1 MLNYKINSDEIDK
14 IGNFTKEE
22 KNFRLKN
29 LDYFND
35 IGFPNKKNEDWKF
48 SDLKAI
54 VSKNFSKLDIQLS
67 KSKKQ
72 KVDFIKDFEHNY
84 IIVVNGELTISD
96 FKYEE
101 KSNITLKSFTNDNY
115 SNKKE
120 KNPLINLN
128 HALSDKGFFLEI
140 KENYKFK
147 KILVIYYLFTKDLD
161 ENILNSKNRIKIGKN
176 SELHLLDY
184 FVNDS
189 KKNFFNNV
197 QEDIIL
203 ENSAIFKNI
212 YLQNSKSSGYFHK
225 YSKNKLLTGS
235 HYTSF
240 IFPAGLKFNKLDL
253 EFNLE
258 GERSECNLQSASF
271 LDGKEHQEIKTRI
284 NHLSPNCKSHQKVKN
299 VLNAESK
306 GVYQGKIFVKDVA
319 QKTDAYQLSKAILL
333 SESSEFD
340 SKPELEIYADDVKCS
355 HGSTSGNLDKD
366 SIYYLMTR
374 GLNQLESK
382 QLLVNAFLNEIADT
396 IKSNSIRDFIK
407 TKMETQLLNGYKKH

>member
-84 IIVVNGELTISD
+84 IVVVNGELTISD

-101 KSNITLKSFTNDNY
+101 KSNITLRSFTNDNY

-374 GLNQLESK
+374 GLNQLESR

-396 IKSNSIRDFIK
+396 IKSNSIRNFIK

>member
-22 KNFRLKN
+22 KDFRLKN

-84 IIVVNGELTISD
+84 IVVVNGELTISD

-101 KSNITLKSFTNDNY
+101 KSNITLRSFTNDNY

-197 QEDIIL
+197 HEDIIL

-299 VLNAESK
+299 VLNAESR

-382 QLLVNAFLNEIADT
+382 QLLVNAFLNEITDT
-396 IKSNSIRDFIK
+396 IKSNSIRNFIK
-407 TKMETQLLNGYKKH
+407 TKMETHLLNVHKKH

>member
-84 IIVVNGELTISD
+84 IVVVNGELTISD

-101 KSNITLKSFTNDNY
+101 KSNITLRSFTNDNY

-197 QEDIIL
+197 HEDIIL
-203 ENSAIFKNI
+203 ENSAILKNI
-212 YLQNSKSSGYFHK
+212 YLQNNKSSGYFHK
-225 YSKNKLLTGS
+225 YSRNKLLSGS

-396 IKSNSIRDFIK
+396 IKSNSIRNFIK

>member
-1 MLNYKINSDEIDK
+1 MLNFKINSDEIDK

-84 IIVVNGELTISD
+84 IVVVNGELTISD

-101 KSNITLKSFTNDNY
+101 KSNITLRSFTNDIY

-120 KNPLINLN
+120 INPVINLN

-396 IKSNSIRDFIK
+396 IKSNSIRNFIK

>member
-29 LDYFND
+29 LNYFND

-84 IIVVNGELTISD
+84 IVVVNGELTISD

-197 QEDIIL
+197 HEDIIL
-203 ENSAIFKNI
+203 ENSAILKNI

-258 GERSECNLQSASF
+258 GEKSECNLQSASF

-396 IKSNSIRDFIK
+396 IKSNSIRNFIK
-407 TKMETQLLNGYKKH
+407 TKMETQLLDGYKKH

>member
-1 MLNYKINSDEIDK
+1 MLNFKIDTDEIDK

-35 IGFPNKKNEDWKF
+35 IGLPNKKNEDWKF

-72 KVDFIKDFEHNY
+72 KVYFIKDFEHNY
-84 IIVVNGELTISD
+84 IVIVNGELITSD

-101 KSNITLKSFTNDNY
+101 KSNITLKSFSYDNY

-374 GLNQLESK
+374 GLNPLESK

-396 IKSNSIRDFIK
+396 IKSNSIRNFVK

>member
-1 MLNYKINSDEIDK
+1 MLNFKINSDKIDK

-35 IGFPNKKNEDWKF
+35 TGFPNKKSEDWKF

-84 IIVVNGELTISD
+84 IIVVNGELTMSD

-101 KSNITLKSFTNDNY
+101 KSNIILKSFTNDNY
-115 SNKKE
+115 PNKKE

-161 ENILNSKNRIKIGKN
+161 ENILNSKNKIKIGKN

-197 QEDIIL
+197 YEDIVL
-203 ENSAIFKNI
+203 ENSAILKNI

-225 YSKNKLLTGS
+225 YSKNKLLSGS

-253 EFNLE
+253 EFDLE
-258 GERSECNLQSASF
+258 GEKSECNLQSASF

-306 GVYQGKIFVKDVA
+306 GVFQGKIFVKDVA

-374 GLNQLESK
+374 GLTQLESK
-382 QLLVNAFLNEIADT
+382 QLLVNAFLNEIADI
-396 IKSNSIRDFIK
+396 IKSNSIRNFIK
-407 TKMETQLLNGYKKH
+407 TKLETQLLNEYKKH

>member
-84 IIVVNGELTISD
+84 IVVVNGELTISD

-197 QEDIIL
+197 HEDIIL
-203 ENSAIFKNI
+203 ENSAILKNI

-396 IKSNSIRDFIK
+396 IKSNSIRNFIK

>member
-1 MLNYKINSDEIDK
+1 MLNFKINSNEIDK

-96 FKYEE
+96 FRYEE
-101 KSNITLKSFTNDNY
+101 KSNITLRSFTNDNY

-396 IKSNSIRDFIK
+396 IKSNSIRNFIK

>member
-1 MLNYKINSDEIDK
+1 MLNFKINSDEIDK

-84 IIVVNGELTISD
+84 IVIVNGELTISD
-96 FKYEE
+96 FKHEE
-101 KSNITLKSFTNDNY
+101 KSNITLRSFTNDNY

-197 QEDIIL
+197 HEDIIL
-203 ENSAIFKNI
+203 ENSAILKNI

-374 GLNQLESK
+374 GLNQLESR

-396 IKSNSIRDFIK
+396 IKSNSIRNFIK

>member
-84 IIVVNGELTISD
+84 IVVVNGELTISD

-197 QEDIIL
+197 HEDIIL
-203 ENSAIFKNI
+203 ENSAILKNI

-340 SKPELEIYADDVKCS
+340 SKPELEIYADDVRCS

-396 IKSNSIRDFIK
+396 IKSNSIRNFIK

>member
-84 IIVVNGELTISD
+84 IVVVNGELTISD

-197 QEDIIL
+197 HEDIIL

-253 EFNLE
+253 EYNLE
-258 GERSECNLQSASF
+258 GEKSECNLQSASF

-396 IKSNSIRDFIK
+396 IKSNSIRNFIK
-407 TKMETQLLNGYKKH
+407 TKMETQLLDGYKKH

>member
-84 IIVVNGELTISD
+84 IVVVNGELTISD

-299 VLNAESK
+299 VLNAESR

-396 IKSNSIRDFIK
+396 IKSNSIRNFIK

>member
-14 IGNFTKEE
+14 IGNFTEE
-22 KNFRLKN
+22 ERNFRLKN

-84 IIVVNGELTISD
+84 IVVVNGELTISD

-396 IKSNSIRDFIK
+396 IKSNSIRNFIK

>member
-84 IIVVNGELTISD
+84 IVVVNGELTISD

-197 QEDIIL
+197 HEDIIL

-333 SESSEFD
+333 SEGSEFD

-382 QLLVNAFLNEIADT
+382 QLLVNAFLNEITDT
-396 IKSNSIRDFIK
+396 IKSNSIRNFIK

>member
-22 KNFRLKN
+22 KSFRLKN

-48 SDLKAI
+48 SDLKEI

-84 IIVVNGELTISD
+84 IVVVNGELTISD

-101 KSNITLKSFTNDNY
+101 KSNITLRSFTNDNY

-355 HGSTSGNLDKD
+355 HGSSSGSLDKD

-396 IKSNSIRDFIK
+396 IKSNSIRNFIK

>member
-1 MLNYKINSDEIDK
+1 MLNNKINSDEIDK

-22 KNFRLKN
+22 KDFRLKN

-35 IGFPNKKNEDWKF
+35 IGFPNKKSEDWKF

-84 IIVVNGELTISD
+84 IVVVNGELTISD

-382 QLLVNAFLNEIADT
+382 QLLVSAFLNEIADT
-396 IKSNSIRDFIK
+396 IKSNSIRNFIK

>member
-1 MLNYKINSDEIDK
+1 MLNFKINSDEIDK

-72 KVDFIKDFEHNY
+72 KVDFIKNFEHNY
-84 IIVVNGELTISD
+84 IVVVNGELTISD

-101 KSNITLKSFTNDNY
+101 KSNITLRSFTNDNY

-284 NHLSPNCKSHQKVKN
+284 NHLCPNCKSHQKVKN

-396 IKSNSIRDFIK
+396 IKSNSIRNFIK

>member
-1 MLNYKINSDEIDK
+1 MLNFKIKSDEIDK

-22 KNFRLKN
+22 KSFRLKN
-29 LDYFND
+29 LEYFND

-48 SDLKAI
+48 SDLKSI
-54 VSKNFSKLDIQLS
+54 VSKNFSKLDIKFL

-72 KVDFIKDFEHNY
+72 KLEFIKDFEHNY
-84 IIVVNGELTISD
+84 IVIVNGELTISD

-101 KSNITLKSFTNDNY
+101 KNKIMIKSFTNNNY

-120 KNPLINLN
+120 NNPLVNLN
-128 HALSDKGFFLEI
+128 HALSDKGFILEV

-147 KILVIYYLFTKDLD
+147 KVLVIYYLFTNDLN
-161 ENILNSKNRIKIGKN
+161 ENILNSKNQIKIQKN
-176 SELHLLDY
+176 SELHLLEY
-184 FVNDS
+184 FVNQS
-189 KKNFFNNV
+189 NKNFFNNV
-197 QEDIIL
+197 YENIIL
-203 ENSAIFKNI
+203 ENSAILKNI
-212 YLQNSKSSGYFHK
+212 YIQSNKSSGYFHK
-225 YSKNKLLTGS
+225 YSKNKLFTGS
-235 HYTSF
+235 HYSSF

-271 LDGKEHQEIKTRI
+271 LDSNEHQEIKTRI
-284 NHLSPNCKSHQKVKN
+284 NHFSPNCKSYQKVKN

-333 SESSEFD
+333 SESSEFNA
-340 SKPELEIYADDVKCS
+340 KPELEIYADDVKCS

-374 GLNQLESK
+374 GLSQQESK
-382 QLLVNAFLNEIADT
+382 QLLVNAFLNEITDS
-396 IKSNSIRDFIK
+396 IKSNSIRNFIK
-407 TKMETQLLNGYKKH
+407 SKLEAQLQNEYKKH

>member
-84 IIVVNGELTISD
+84 IVVVNGELTISD

-197 QEDIIL
+197 HEDIIL

-396 IKSNSIRDFIK
+396 IKSNSIRNFIK

>member
-84 IIVVNGELTISD
+84 IVVVNGELTISD
-96 FKYEE
+96 FQYEE

-225 YSKNKLLTGS
+225 YSRNKLLTGS

-258 GERSECNLQSASF
+258 GEKSECNLQSASF

-306 GVYQGKIFVKDVA
+306 GVYQGKIFVQDIA

-374 GLNQLESK
+374 GLNQLESR

-396 IKSNSIRDFIK
+396 IKSNSIRNFIK

>member
-84 IIVVNGELTISD
+84 IVVVNGELTISD

-101 KSNITLKSFTNDNY
+101 KSNITLRSFTNDNY

-340 SKPELEIYADDVKCS
+340 SKPELEIYADDVNCS

-382 QLLVNAFLNEIADT
+382 QLLINAFLNEIADT
-396 IKSNSIRDFIK
+396 IKSNSIRNFIK
-407 TKMETQLLNGYKKH
+407 TKLETQLLNEYKKH

>member
-84 IIVVNGELTISD
+84 IVVVNGELTISD

-101 KSNITLKSFTNDNY
+101 KSNITLRSFTNDNY

-382 QLLVNAFLNEIADT
+382 QLLVNAFF
-396 IKSNSIRDFIK
+396 KRNSRY
-407 TKMETQLLNGYKKH
+407 N

>member
-22 KNFRLKN
+22 KDFRLKN

-35 IGFPNKKNEDWKF
+35 IGFPNKKSEDWKF

-84 IIVVNGELTISD
+84 IVVVNGELTISD

-197 QEDIIL
+197 HEDIIL

-396 IKSNSIRDFIK
+396 IKSNSIRNFIK